1 MRYDP
6 GENSVESGR
15 SLNQV
20 GVFQGRLSP
29 PIDNRIQAFPG
40 ARWQQE
46 FEIASKLGLSSIE
59 WILESPL
66 EENPLWTDDGVLEMA
81 DVVRRTGVSIDFIC
95 VDFFLESPFV
105 RMSPTV
111 RETNQSVLKHALEQ
125 AARLNIIG
133 IEIPMVD
140 ASRINALREEDE
152 LAKALEPG
160 LETAFKRNIQIGL
173 ETSLNP
179 DRFRNLLETID
190 HPALRANYDSGN
202 SASLGYDPAEEFDA
216 YSKWINN
223 VHLKDRVLGGGTV
236 PFGKGNTDIPKVL
249 KLLRDHNYSGDFVLQ
264 GARQG
269 SPRQTVQHYFE
280 QVTHW
285 LAEAAG

>member
-1 MRYDP
+1 M
-6 GENSVESGR
+6 
-15 SLNQV
+15 NQV

-29 PIDNRIQAFPG
+29 PVGNRIQAFPG
-40 ARWQQE
+40 AHWQKE
-46 FEIASKLGLSSIE
+46 FEIASELGLSSIE

-66 EENPLWTDDGVLEMA
+66 EENPLWTDHGVIEMA

-95 VDFFLESPFV
+95 VDYFMESPFV
-105 RMSPTV
+105 RMSPMV
-111 RETNQSVLKHALEQ
+111 RERNQSVLKHVLEQ
-125 AARLNIIG
+125 AARLNIVG
-133 IEIPMVD
+133 VEIPMVD
-140 ASRINALREEDE
+140 ASRIDSLREEDE

-160 LETAFKRNIQIGL
+160 LDIASKRNIQIGL
-173 ETSLNP
+173 ETSLNA

-202 SASLGYDPAEEFDA
+202 SASLGYDPAEELDA

-236 PFGKGNTDIPKVL
+236 PLGKGNADIPKVL
-249 KLLRDHNYSGDFVLQ
+249 KLLRDHNYSGDFILQ
-264 GARQG
+264 GARQDN
-269 SPRQTVQHYFE
+269 PRQTLQHYLE
-280 QVTHW
+280 QVTRW